1 MLTKTLLVVAALIV
15 IFLIV
20 AALQPA
26 DYRVERTM
34 RISAPAAVVFAQV
47 NDLRQYQLWNPWAKF
62 DPAAKYTHSG
72 APTGIGAT
80 LAWAGN
86 SQIGEGR
93 MTIVESRPNVLVRM
107 KLEFIKP
114 FASVATADF
123 AFAQDDNQTVV
134 TWSMHG
140 EKNFMSKVFGLV
152 MNMDKMIGG
161 QFEEGLTTLKSIS
174 EEAAASAPAK

>member
-1 MLTKTLLVVAALIV
+1 MLVKILLVIAALIAV
-15 IFLIV
+15 FLII

-26 DYRVERTM
+26 EYRVERSM
-34 RISAPAAVVFAQV
+34 RISAPASVVFVQV
-47 NDLRQYQLWNPWAKF
+47 NDLHQYQLWNPWAKF

-72 APTGIGAT
+72 PPSGTGAA

-86 SQIGEGR
+86 SKIGEGR

-114 FASVATADF
+114 FASVATTDF
-123 AFAQDDNQTVV
+123 AFAQDGDQTVV

-140 EKNFMSKVFGLV
+140 AKNFMSKVFGLI
-152 MNMDKMIGG
+152 MSMDKMIGG
-161 QFEEGLTTLKSIS
+161 QFEEGLTTLKSIA
-174 EEAAASAPAK
+174 EEAAAKK

>member
-1 MLTKTLLVVAALIV
+1 MLTKILLVIAALIAV
-15 IFLIV
+15 FLIV

-26 DYRVERTM
+26 DYRVERSM
-34 RISAPAAVVFAQV
+34 RISAPASVVFAQV
-47 NDLRQYQLWNPWAKF
+47 NDLHQYQLWNPWAKF

-72 APTGIGAT
+72 PPSGTGAA
-80 LAWAGN
+80 LAWGGN

-114 FASVATADF
+114 FASVATTDF
-123 AFAQDDNQTVV
+123 AFAQDGNQTAV

-140 EKNFMSKVFGLV
+140 TKNFMSKVFGLI
-152 MNMDKMIGG
+152 MSMDKMIGG

-174 EEAAASAPAK
+174 EEAAAKK